1 MILKELIIINLI
13 QKKVLKNYVFKDA
26 GINLILGLKRC
37 ENDESNGVGKSDMV
51 DSIRY
56 ILGRSRPSQFDNNI
70 LKEKD
75 IFIVLKI
82 QLEKEK
88 TVYLGRRILEEN
100 KGYVLENKGLLL
112 DISSWELKESDSY
125 KLYIQDIIYK
135 NDFKNENPSI
145 SSVMEYVIRDEK
157 NGFNEIKLSDR
168 KAYESYRILDFL
180 CELPYNLERNIKTLK
195 DQQRDFNKQLAV
207 IKSMEDEILDLKVR
221 KKRLEEEISELGRI
235 IKDVDISSKF
245 DVDGDKYKKYKKELN
260 KVQGNIFEL
269 EFILKQYRQNIL
281 DLEEKVDKIRLVEG
295 LEDFYDQIIG
305 YFPEQLKKNYEEM
318 KSFYEFMLDNRGSY
332 FRDKIKEIEIELEYL
347 YKEKLSLKSIIIE
360 TSKILKNTELVDD
373 INNLSENLIDK
384 NKELAEIN
392 IKIETYDKKTEI
404 NKNINKLKTEILR
417 LNQENEKLLELYG
430 DHKEFL
436 EETFLKLVGIAYS
449 EGEGFL
455 KFEYDNK
462 TTLNATTGR
471 IKINCKIVDEKSH
484 GRLYMKINLFDLTWF
499 LGRIKNNSDIQFLIH
514 DGSYCKPDPMVKQ
527 RVIDYI
533 ERCLQEY
540 NRGQYFITANVDELT
555 QDTID
560 NLRKSKSIVAELD
573 REDDSKNRFFGFK
586 YQNM

>member
-13 QKKVLKNYVFKDA
+13 QKKILKNYVFKDA

-135 NDFKNENPSI
+135 NDLKNENPSI

-180 CELPYNLERNIKTLK
+180 CELPYNLERNIKILK

-281 DLEEKVDKIRLVEG
+281 DLEEKVDKIRLVE
-295 LEDFYDQIIG
+295 
-305 YFPEQLKKNYEEM
+305 
-318 KSFYEFMLDNRGSY
+318 
-332 FRDKIKEIEIELEYL
+332 
-347 YKEKLSLKSIIIE
+347 
-360 TSKILKNTELVDD
+360 
-373 INNLSENLIDK
+373 
-384 NKELAEIN
+384 
-392 IKIETYDKKTEI
+392 
-404 NKNINKLKTEILR
+404 
-417 LNQENEKLLELYG
+417 
-430 DHKEFL
+430 
-436 EETFLKLVGIAYS
+436 
-449 EGEGFL
+449 
-455 KFEYDNK
+455 
-462 TTLNATTGR
+462 
-471 IKINCKIVDEKSH
+471 
-484 GRLYMKINLFDLTWF
+484 
-499 LGRIKNNSDIQFLIH
+499 
-514 DGSYCKPDPMVKQ
+514 
-527 RVIDYI
+527 
-533 ERCLQEY
+533 
-540 NRGQYFITANVDELT
+540 
-555 QDTID
+555 
-560 NLRKSKSIVAELD
+560 
-573 REDDSKNRFFGFK
+573 
-586 YQNM
+586 